1 MKNILMLSLANVRKS
16 KSQTVGLLVFV
27 LIAAMFLN
35 MGLVIFLG
43 LEKFFDERAEA
54 NHMAHFTGIY
64 YDGTVGLEQGLRFIE
79 SHPKVTETE
88 QMSAVGGFGDYY
100 IDAGKNFAVIMI
112 CPYSET
118 QKMDAPSLVG
128 DSLPL
133 TDNAIY
139 IPYFMY
145 LIGGFEIGDEFKLFL
160 QGTDLNF
167 RVAGATEEIM
177 FGAQFNSIH
186 RFYVPNERYEEL
198 QKQFPD
204 AGLTLLSVRLENIED
219 EVFFQADYNKEV
231 SQEGLIFDL
240 IYDNAKVGR
249 TMTVIIATIIIVA
262 FSIILLIVSLIV
274 IRFRIVN
281 SIEEGMTNIGAL
293 KAIGYKSVQI
303 VSSIVLQFGLTA
315 LIGGVLGIALSQAA
329 IPLVTQLL
337 KPMYAFVWSPK
348 LDIFIALGAVIF
360 VLAAVVLVTLI
371 TAQRIGKLHPLIAL
385 RGGIKTHSFKKNPL
399 PLEKSHGELT
409 FLLAMKQ
416 LLRNKKQAFAI
427 LIIVAAL
434 SMASIVGVAVN
445 YSMNQDKE
453 NFALSFF
460 GEMPT
465 LFVSL
470 KSDSG
475 GEEFLERILEYPE
488 VRKAYGYN
496 AGDNILIDETAI
508 LVNIVEDCSL
518 LEGKMLISGRY
529 PKHSNEIALGMSSI
543 KVADKKIGDTV
554 IVKRGETE
562 AEFLITG
569 TVQFISQGGF
579 NGFITV
585 DGMRRLNP
593 DFKFSGF
600 NIYLNSDAPVKEFT
614 QKIEAAEGD
623 IFGNITDIQ
632 EQIESMLTAMGGIF
646 AIVAMGIVVVTVF
659 VVILTLY
666 MVIKTTIGRRKREL
680 GIQKALGFTTLQ
692 LMNQIALNM
701 TPIILIGV
709 MCGAVAGYFGLNPM
723 MAALM
728 TGMGIVKSELPIPLG
743 QTAAVCASLV
753 AIAYVVSMLIA
764 WRIRKISA
772 YGLVSE

>member
-1 MKNILMLSLANVRKS
+1 
-16 KSQTVGLLVFV
+16 
-27 LIAAMFLN
+27 
-35 MGLVIFLG
+35 
-43 LEKFFDERAEA
+43 EKFFDERAEA
-54 NHMAHFTGIY
+54 NHTAHFTGIY
-64 YDGTVGLEQGLRFIE
+64 HDGTDGALQGLRFME
-79 SHPKVTETE
+79 SYPKVTEIE
-88 QMSAVGGFGDYY
+88 QTNAVGGFGDYY

-133 TDNAIY
+133 TENAIY

-145 LIGGFEIGDEFKLFL
+145 LIGGFEIGDNFKLFL
-160 QGTDLNF
+160 QGTDLDF
-167 RVAGATEEIM
+167 TIAGATEEIM

-186 RFYVPNERYEEL
+186 RFYVPNERFEEL
-198 QKQFPD
+198 QKQFPES
-204 AGLTLLSVRLENIED
+204 GLTLLSARLASVED
-219 EVFFQADYNKEV
+219 EVFFRADYNKEV
-231 SQEGLIFDL
+231 SQDGLIFSL
-240 IYDNAKVGR
+240 IYNDAKFGR
-249 TMTVIIATIIIVA
+249 ITTVITATIIIVA

-315 LIGGVLGIALSQAA
+315 LIGGALGIALSQAA
-329 IPLVTQLL
+329 IPLVTQLM
-337 KPMYAFVWSPK
+337 KPMYAFIWSPK
-348 LDIFIALGAVIF
+348 LDIFIALGAVLF
-360 VLAAVVLVTLI
+360 VLAAVALVTLI
-371 TAQRIGKLHPLIAL
+371 TAWRINKLHPLIAL
-385 RGGIKTHSFKKNPL
+385 RGGIKTHSFRKNPL
-399 PLEKSHGELT
+399 PLDKSHGELT

-427 LIIVAAL
+427 CIIVAAL
-434 SMASIVGVAVN
+434 SMASVVGVAVN
-445 YSMNQDKE
+445 YSMNQDRE

-460 GEMPT
+460 GEMPDI
-465 LFVSL
+465 FFSL
-470 KSDSG
+470 KSDSN

-496 AGDNILIDETAI
+496 VSENILIDETAI
-508 LVNIVEDCSL
+508 AVNIVEDCSL

-529 PKHSNEIALGMSSI
+529 PKHSNEIALGTSI
-543 KVADKKIGDTV
+543 MKVAGKKIGDTV
-554 IVKRGETE
+554 IAKKGEIE

-579 NGFITV
+579 NGFITG
-585 DGMRRLNP
+585 DGIRQVRP
-593 DFKFSGF
+593 DFEFSDF
-600 NIYLNSDAPVKEFT
+600 NVYLNSDVDVKEFV
-614 QKIEAAEGD
+614 QKIEAAEGE

-709 MCGAVAGYFGLNPM
+709 IIGAVAGYFGLNPM

-743 QTAAVCASLV
+743 QTAAVCVALV
-753 AIAYVVSMLIA
+753 VIAYVVSMLIA